1 LLTQFVLEP
10 TKIACNINLNKMLF
24 SNQDITEK
32 HKTRH
37 IQPGEISW
45 DLNTFYK
52 EGEYPSTNEH
62 THEI

>member
-1 LLTQFVLEP
+1 
-10 TKIACNINLNKMLF
+10 MLF